1 VVGEQEE
8 EFEKPLNTLKKTLRT
23 QGRILAGYTE
33 WIIEFQKE
41 KKLLFSHFALARN

>member
-23 QGRILAGYTE
+23 QEHFFAGYTE
-33 WIIEFQKE
+33 
-41 KKLLFSHFALARN
+41 